1 MREKADVA
9 VIGGGVVGCAIAYSA
24 ARRGASVIL
33 LESDELGGGSSGALA
48 GMLSGQGEAEPPGP
62 LFDLLVAGREYHRQI
77 GDKLREASGVD
88 PGYVWDGALGTASD
102 AASEERLAAQYR
114 EQAGAGLSVR
124 WLTAEEARELEPE
137 LSEEVRAG
145 LHMPDDGHVNPSQL
159 LQAFVSGA
167 TGLGARLREATR
179 VTGFLSS
186 GRRVTGVRTT
196 EGEISAGAVVLAA
209 GAYSGLLSGQLGLRL
224 PLFPMKGE
232 ILVARLRP
240 SPVKATVWG
249 ADKLY
254 LVPKRDGRLIVGAT
268 EEPGVH
274 DRRPTVGGVAALA
287 RAATGLLPALGGAR
301 FERAWGGLRPATP
314 TGAPILG
321 PVPDREGLFVAAGH
335 TRNGVLLSA
344 ITGESIAALA
354 LGEPSPV
361 DISTFLP
368 DAAGGGPGGDTGQAR
383 AAAMA

>member
-1 MREKADVA
+1 MREKTDVA

-102 AASEERLAAQYR
+102 DASGKRLVAQYR

-124 WLTAEEARELEPE
+124 WLAAEEARELEPE

-167 TGLGARLREATR
+167 TGLGARRREATR

-196 EGEISAGAVVLAA
+196 DGEISAGAVVLAA

-249 ADKLY
+249 GGQALSG
-254 LVPKRDGRLIVGAT
+254 PQTGRA
-268 EEPGVH
+268 P
-274 DRRPTVGGVAALA
+274 DRRSH
-287 RAATGLLPALGGAR
+287 GGAR
-301 FERAWGGLRPATP
+301 RPRPPADRRGRGGA
-314 TGAPILG
+314 
-321 PVPDREGLFVAAGH
+321 
-335 TRNGVLLSA
+335 
-344 ITGESIAALA
+344 
-354 LGEPSPV
+354 
-361 DISTFLP
+361 
-368 DAAGGGPGGDTGQAR
+368 GPGGDRALADAGWRPVRARPGGSLRRRRSYQKRRPALRDYRRVHRRPRSGRAVARGHIHVSSRRRQRRTGRGDR
-383 AAAMA
+383 AGQGGGDGVSRQRTRSGLE